1 MPRDKDGRTPLHLA
15 ATWGNV
21 VGVDRL
27 LAKGADIH
35 AKDKYGETPLDDL
48 LLLKMLNISDSSGM
62 ICSLLLRYS
71 LNEQFFCVPL
81 SNGELVC
88 HDNSFYQY
96 NGVWWYSFIGEW
108 ASKVTYP
115 KAARHE

>member
-1 MPRDKDGRTPLHLA
+1 M
-15 ATWGNV
+15 
-21 VGVDRL
+21 
-27 LAKGADIH
+27 
-35 AKDKYGETPLDDL
+35 
-48 LLLKMLNISDSSGM
+48 SDSSGM
-62 ICSLLLRYS
+62 ICSLLLRYR

-96 NGVWWYSFIGEW
+96 NGVGWYSFIGEW

-115 KAARHE
+115 KAARMNKVKNMCNFENVIICHTVNDPQEIVIARMERAILP